1 MEHLIFHH
9 NGREYTVYDA
19 LTSGEIAAIMTMNEE
34 RFRKLDALNSKS
46 TKKYFQDT
54 DRMVLTIQR
63 RCFRMTDKQIA
74 GMGQVEAR
82 SLTSAFIK
90 FVAAANNLSSNR

>member
-19 LTSGEIAAIMTMNEE
+19 LTPDEIAAIMTMNEE

-54 DRMVLTIQR
+54 DKMVITILR
-63 RCFRMTDKQIA
+63 RCFHMTDKQIA
-74 GMGQVEAR
+74 DMGQIEAR
-82 SLTSAFIK
+82 NLTASFIK
-90 FVAAANNLSSNR
+90 FVAAANNFSNQ